1 MPSLGADM
9 EEGRITE
16 WLVHPGD
23 AVERGQI
30 VVIVETEKSDI
41 EVEVFDPGTVVELL
55 VGEGELVPVGTPIAR
70 IGPAGATVAAAP
82 ASAPMPAPT
91 EPSREPE
98 PAVPEPVT
106 RRSAAPATAH
116 VTSPVIRHLADDLHV
131 DATRVRTS
139 DGRVHRDDVVR
150 AWQAATRPR
159 VTPRARRLMA
169 ERGLAPDTFGD
180 RPLTTGDDVLAFESP
195 VPAPA
200 TAAKPSKAETMRQR
214 IAALMTRSWEEIPH
228 YHVAKR
234 IDLSAATTRLTA
246 ANEARPLAERV
257 LPGAVLLCA
266 TARAARAVP
275 GCNGWWRD
283 GHLVES
289 DEVRLGVVLSLRGGG
304 LVVPTIDRA
313 DELTPVAMMVR
324 LGELVQRARQGR
336 LRGSDVG
343 EASIT
348 VTNLGD
354 LGADS
359 VLGVI
364 HPPQVAIVGFGT
376 VHDEVWPVDGVP
388 TVRATVHA
396 TLAGDHRATDG
407 LTGARF
413 LTRLDSLLNGP
424 LLEEI

>member
-1 MPSLGADM
+1 VPPPSP
-9 EEGRITE
+9 RPT
-16 WLVHPGD
+16 
-23 AVERGQI
+23 
-30 VVIVETEKSDI
+30 
-41 EVEVFDPGTVVELL
+41 
-55 VGEGELVPVGTPIAR
+55 
-70 IGPAGATVAAAP
+70 
-82 ASAPMPAPT
+82 APT
-91 EPSREPE
+91 
-98 PAVPEPVT
+98 
-106 RRSAAPATAH
+106 AAH
-116 VTSPVIRHLADDLHV
+116 ITSPIIRHLADELHV
-131 DATRVRTS
+131 DASTVRTT

-150 AWQAATRPR
+150 AWQEAARPR
-159 VTPRARRLMA
+159 VTPRARRLMT

-180 RPLTTGDDVLAFESP
+180 RPLTTGDDVIAYEP
-195 VPAPA
+195 PAPEPAPA
-200 TAAKPSKAETMRQR
+200 RHPKPSKAETMRQR

-228 YHVAKR
+228 YQVAKR
-234 IDLSAATTRLTA
+234 IDVSAAIARLAT

-266 TARAARAVP
+266 AARAARAVP
-275 GCNGWWRD
+275 GCNGWWRE

-289 DEVRLGVVLSLRGGG
+289 DDVRLGVVLSLRGGG
-304 LVVPTIDRA
+304 LVVPTIERA
-313 DELTPVAMMVR
+313 DELSPLEMMAR
-324 LGELVQRARQGR
+324 LAELVQRARQGR

-359 VLGVI
+359 VNGVI

-376 VHDEVWPVDGVP
+376 IHDEVWPVDGVP